1 MKINNVANFITRRY
15 SSQGLWS
22 LFLTSAFPL
31 HFWALI
37 LAFRDV
43 SWLTERTNVWDAIGV
58 ASYGMIFA
66 FTESAL
72 VFCIIALLGFLT
84 PKQWKTD
91 RRIAFLGLLILIT
104 SLWGMIGQ
112 LLFLW
117 NVFLPVQ
124 TIQFLRSSS
133 HPLRIIYA
141 TCLMVVTPTVLLPI
155 YAFIRSNK
163 AVRVM
168 QNLMERLSLLTM
180 FYLFFDL
187 LGLIIVITRNIG

>member
-1 MKINNVANFITRRY
+1 MANFITRGY
-15 SSQGLWS
+15 SRQGLWS
-22 LFLTSAFPL
+22 LFLTCAFPL
-31 HFWALI
+31 HFWALV
-37 LAFRDV
+37 LVFRDI
-43 SWLTERTNVWDAIGV
+43 SWLTERTNAWDAIGV

-66 FTESAL
+66 FTESVVIFL
-72 VFCIIALLGFLT
+72 VAALLGFLT
-84 PKQWKTD
+84 PKHWEAD

-104 SLWGMIGQ
+104 SVWGMIGQ
-112 LLFLW
+112 LLFMW
-117 NVFLPVQ
+117 NVFLPAQ
-124 TIQFLRSSS
+124 TLQFLRTSS

-141 TCLMVVTPTVLLPI
+141 ACLIVVTPTVLLPV

>member
-1 MKINNVANFITRRY
+1 MANFITRGY
-15 SSQGLWS
+15 SRQGLWS
-22 LFLTSAFPL
+22 LFLTCAFPL
-31 HFWALI
+31 HFWALV
-37 LAFRDV
+37 LVFRDI
-43 SWLTERTNVWDAIGV
+43 SWLTERTNAWDAIGV

-72 VFCIIALLGFLT
+72 VFCIIALLGLLT
-84 PKQWKTD
+84 PRQWETD

-104 SLWGMIGQ
+104 AIWGMIGQ

-117 NVFLPVQ
+117 NVFLPAQ
-124 TIQFLRSSS
+124 AIQFLRSSS

-141 TCLMVVTPTVLLPI
+141 ACLMVVTPTVLLPI